1 MPCGHCKTCKYKG
14 AELIGFHE
22 ESFVDRPTGYFLCKR
37 TARVETINLIP
48 GLKAIVQDADEYCA
62 ALYVEDTF
70 SCVCYEL
77 KEGV

>member
-48 GLKAIVQDADEYCA
+48 GLKAIVQDAV
-62 ALYVEDTF
+62 YVEDTF
-70 SCVCYEL
+70 SCGCYEL